1 MANDEGL
8 FSNFLMFNGDFDQS
22 LFVCL
27 FVFALSNML
36 SAFLINFSSLL
47 GFRRWDPLL
56 YDMKITISYES
67 DIQWCLNTYSIERHL
82 CFQSWGGENFKM
94 WKYNY
99 LDDIGRYFTSPLGPS
114 TILEKGN

>member
-1 MANDEGL
+1 MLVLYHESACDIMAKVIPFDCMANDEGL

-47 GFRRWDPLL
+47 GFRR
-56 YDMKITISYES
+56 
-67 DIQWCLNTYSIERHL
+67 
-82 CFQSWGGENFKM
+82 
-94 WKYNY
+94 
-99 LDDIGRYFTSPLGPS
+99 
-114 TILEKGN
+114 